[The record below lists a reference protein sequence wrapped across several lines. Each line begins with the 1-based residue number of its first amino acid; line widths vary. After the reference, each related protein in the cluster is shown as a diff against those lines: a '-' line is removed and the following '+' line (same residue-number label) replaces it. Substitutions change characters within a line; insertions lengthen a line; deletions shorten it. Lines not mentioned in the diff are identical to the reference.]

1 MSAIASAR
9 AGARVVVV
17 GEAVWDLFADLPG
30 ARLRTHRRHVRHVG
44 GVEANLASTL
54 ARLGVPTTLVTTLG
68 DDPLG
73 DGLFDALAADGVD
86 VQARRL
92 RLRTPVVFVD
102 VAPDGARRF
111 VPYRAATADGQLA
124 AEDLD
129 ALALDGAA
137 WLHLSGSAA
146 ASATARAPAEAL
158 IARAQRCGVR
168 VSLDVNAR
176 PWQWAEPA
184 VAREHLDRWADQV
197 DLAKASDEDLRAL
210 WGEDAATVEARLV
223 ARRGGRATVITRGA
237 EGATGYLEGARFDAR
252 GKARRA
258 IDATGA
264 GDAFMAGLL
273 AKLHGAS
280 ALAPALLRD
289 ALVLADRLAR
299 DVVDHLGARPSG
311 AAVRVAR
318 RAL

>member
-1 MSAIASAR
+1 MSAEAR
-9 AGARVVVV
+9 GDRRVIVV
-17 GEAVWDLFADLPG
+17 GEAVWDLFADVAG
-30 ARLRTHRRHVRHVG
+30 ARLRSHRRHVRHIG

-54 ARLGVPTTLVTTLG
+54 ARLGAPTELVTTLG

-73 DGLFDALAADGVD
+73 DGLLDALVADGVR
-86 VQARRL
+86 VRARRL

-102 VAPDGARRF
+102 VDPDGARRF
-111 VPYRAATADGQLA
+111 VPYRAATADGALA
-124 AEDLD
+124 AEDVD
-129 ALALDGAA
+129 ALPLDGAS
-137 WLHLSGSAA
+137 WLHVSGSAA
-146 ASATARAPAEAL
+146 ASATARAPVEAL
-158 IARAQRCGVR
+158 IERAQRASVR

-176 PWQWAEPA
+176 PWQWPEPA
-184 VAREHLDRWADQV
+184 VAREHLARWAERV

-210 WGEDAATVEARLV
+210 WGDDAPAIEARLV
-223 ARRGGRATVITRGA
+223 ERRGPRATVVTRGA
-237 EGATGYLEGARFDAR
+237 RGAIGYLGGARFTAC
-252 GKARRA
+252 GPARRE

-273 AKLHGAS
+273 ARLRSES
-280 ALAPALLRD
+280 ALTPEALRS

-299 DVVDHLGARPSG
+299 DVVGHLGARPSG